1 MLEKLLDLLKL
12 ILEKYLIP
20 ALIAVFVT
28 IFSVKFF
35 TDKINFL
42 RSFTLTEN
50 YIFQGLFYFLI
61 ILAIYSFIRKI
72 IEKNE
77 AKHRWDEWDK
87 ESLENLINQIDTY
100 PNEIRQLIKNLFY
113 NGNQPIIL
121 NTDFYGASEVEKML
135 YGKVTFSLQDEDYE
149 KRTYLCRFSDSFYEK
164 LQKLYKE
171 KGCISHY

>member
-42 RSFTLTEN
+42 KSFTLTEN

-100 PNEIRQLIKNLFY
+100 PNEIRQLIKNYF
-113 NGNQPIIL
+113 I
-121 NTDFYGASEVEKML
+121 M
-135 YGKVTFSLQDEDYE
+135 VTNL
-149 KRTYLCRFSDSFYEK
+149 
-164 LQKLYKE
+164 
-171 KGCISHY
+171 